1 MSDFVTRL
9 ESVFSQTGFMNLVWE
24 QPVMWVVGLVFVY
37 LGIKKNVEPLLLV
50 PIGFTAVLVNLPL
63 APLMVDELGQV
74 VDLVTGQH
82 SDPGLL
88 WYFYHYGFEKGEMV
102 PSLIFL
108 GLGAMTDFGPLL
120 SNPKTLLLG
129 AAAQVGVFTAMF
141 GALLI
146 GFTPREAAAI
156 GIIGGA
162 DGPTTIY
169 TTVQLAP
176 HILGATALAAYSY
189 MALVPIVQPPVI
201 RALTTAEERG
211 RVMKQT
217 RKVTKAE
224 RIVFPIAVAIVVIL
238 LVPPAAPLIGL
249 LMLGNL
255 FRECGVVE
263 RLNDAAQNSLMNIV
277 TIFLGLGVGATM
289 DGTKFLQPKVIGIYV
304 LGLFAFVFSTGGG
317 VLFAKFFNLF
327 LKNKINPVIGAAGV
341 SAVPMAA
348 RVAHTIGQQANKRNY
363 LLMHAMGPNVAGV
376 IGTIIAAGLFIAM
389 LK

>member
-1 MSDFVTRL
+1 MSDFITRL
-9 ESVFSQTGFMNLVWE
+9 ESVVSQTGFMNLVWE

-63 APLMVDELGQV
+63 APLMIDELGQV
-74 VDLVTGQH
+74 VDMVTGQH

-102 PSLIFL
+102 PCLIFL

-129 AAAQVGVFTAMF
+129 AAAQIGVYFAMF

-176 HILGATALAAYSY
+176 HLLGATALAAYSY
-189 MALVPIVQPPVI
+189 MALVPILQPPVI
-201 RALTTAEERG
+201 RALTSEEERG

-263 RLNDAAQNSLMNIV
+263 RLSDAAQNSLMNIV

-304 LGLFAFVFSTGGG
+304 LGLFAFVLSTGGG

-348 RVAHTIGQQANKRNY
+348 RVAHQVGQDANKRNY

>member
-1 MSDFVTRL
+1 MPDFFTRL
-9 ESVFSQTGFMNLVWE
+9 DSVVSQTGFLNLVWE
-24 QPVMWVVGLVFVY
+24 QPVMWVVGVVFIY

-63 APLMVDELGQV
+63 APLVTDELGQV
-74 VDLVTGQH
+74 VDTIAGQR

-88 WYFYHYGFEKGEMV
+88 WYFYHYGFEKGEIV

-129 AAAQVGVFTAMF
+129 AAAQLGVYVAMF
-141 GALLI
+141 GALLM
-146 GFTPREAAAI
+146 GFTPREAASI
-156 GIIGGA
+156 GIIGVA

-176 HILGATALAAYSY
+176 HLLGATALAAYSY

-201 RALTTAEERG
+201 RALTTEKERG

-224 RIVFPIAVAIVVIL
+224 RSVFPVAVAMAVIL

-255 FRECGVVE
+255 FRESGVVE
-263 RLNDAAQNSLMNIV
+263 RLSDAAQNSLMNIV

-289 DGTKFLQPKVIGIYV
+289 DGTKFLQPRVLGIYL
-304 LGLFAFVFSTGGG
+304 LGLVAFVVSTGGG
-317 VLFAKFFNLF
+317 VLFAKLFNIF
-327 LKNKINPVIGAAGV
+327 LKEKINPVIGAAGV

-348 RVAHTIGQQANKRNY
+348 RVAHVVGQQANRRSY

>member
-1 MSDFVTRL
+1 MSDFISRL
-9 ESVFSQTGFMNLVWE
+9 EIVVSQTGFMNLVWE

-50 PIGFTAVLVNLPL
+50 PIGFVAVLVNLPL
-63 APLMVDELGQV
+63 APLMVDDLGQV
-74 VDLVTGQH
+74 VDLVTGHH
-82 SDPGLL
+82 SEPGLL
-88 WYFYHYGFEKGEMV
+88 WYFFHYGFEKGEIV
-102 PSLIFL
+102 PCLIFL

-129 AAAQVGVFTAMF
+129 AAAQVGVYSAMF

-146 GFTPREAAAI
+146 GFTPQEAAAI

-169 TTVQLAP
+169 VTMQLAP
-176 HILGATALAAYSY
+176 HLLGATALAAYSY

-201 RALTTAEERG
+201 RALTTEEERG
-211 RVMKQT
+211 RIMKQT

-224 RIVFPIAVAIVVIL
+224 RIVFPIATAMVVIL

-255 FRECGVVE
+255 FRESGVVE
-263 RLNDAAQNSLMNIV
+263 RLSDAAQNSLMNIV

-304 LGLFAFVFSTGGG
+304 LGLFAFIISTGGG

-348 RVAHTIGQQANKRNY
+348 RVAHVVGQQANRRNY

>member
-1 MSDFVTRL
+1 MSDFITRL
-9 ESVFSQTGFMNLVWE
+9 ESVVSQTGFMNLVWE

-50 PIGFTAVLVNLPL
+50 PIGFTAVLVNMPL
-63 APLMVDELGQV
+63 APLMIDELGQV

-102 PSLIFL
+102 PCLIFL

-129 AAAQVGVFTAMF
+129 AAAQVGVYTAMF

-146 GFTPREAAAI
+146 GFTPREAASI

-169 TTVQLAP
+169 VTMQLAP
-176 HILGATALAAYSY
+176 HLLGATALAAYSY

-224 RIVFPIAVAIVVIL
+224 RIVFPIAVAMVVIL

-255 FRECGVVE
+255 FRESGVVE
-263 RLNDAAQNSLMNIV
+263 RLSDAAQNSLMNIV

-289 DGTKFLQPKVIGIYV
+289 DGTKFLQPKVIGIYI
-304 LGLFAFVFSTGGG
+304 LGLFAFVFSTAGG
-317 VLFAKFFNLF
+317 VLFARFFNLF

-348 RVAHTIGQQANKRNY
+348 RVAHHVGQQANKRNY